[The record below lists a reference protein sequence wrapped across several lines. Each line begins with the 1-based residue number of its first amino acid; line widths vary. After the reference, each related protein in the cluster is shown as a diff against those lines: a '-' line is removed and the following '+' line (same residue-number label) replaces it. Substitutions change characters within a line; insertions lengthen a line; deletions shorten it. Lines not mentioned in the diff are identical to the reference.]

1 MCLSDL
7 ETVVSQMAT
16 VAMLQVGLPLPTF
29 DLPCVEF
36 GALEPRRVS
45 RDCYAGRWLVMLF
58 YPRDFS
64 FVCPTELTAFSAR
77 CDEFRERN
85 CELLAVSIDS
95 IESHRR
101 WLATAADAGGVGELR
116 FPLASDSDGAC
127 AKAFGVWSE
136 PQQLPQR
143 GLFIVDPRG
152 IVQYAVVHNLSVG
165 RNAEEVHRVL
175 TALQT
180 GGLCPANWTSADG
193 TIDPERMLQS
203 GRVVGH
209 YRVERLLG
217 QGSFATV
224 FAATDLRLERL
235 VALKVLHRLADHSR
249 QSLLIE
255 ARAAAGVTHP
265 NVCTIYAVEEHD
277 GLSVIAMQ
285 CVDGPPLR
293 DLIAKRG
300 SALNFAEL
308 ATRIADG
315 LAAAHRVG
323 VVHGDLKPA
332 NILVSAD
339 GNPSIIDFGLN
350 ATRLRPSSARVFQ
363 PQSPQPSFV
372 GESSA
377 DHPIASPI
385 DATMDVQA
393 DAERSEEP
401 ASFSAGAGTP
411 TDLTDSP
418 EPGAISGT
426 PAYMSPEQS
435 RGFAP
440 TSASDV
446 FSLGLVFFE
455 MLTGRRA
462 IDDSS
467 VIRVLSRLQQPQLAS
482 DLTEQIDAS
491 YQPLLFRMLQL
502 DPIARPTAAE
512 VREWLVA
519 QI

>member
-1 MCLSDL
+1 
-7 ETVVSQMAT
+7 MAT
-16 VAMLQVGLPLPTF
+16 VAMLQVGLPLPRF
-29 DLPCVEF
+29 DLPCVEY
-36 GALEPRRVS
+36 GTLESRRVS
-45 RDCYAGRWLVMLF
+45 HDSYAGRWLVMLF

-64 FVCPTELTAFSAR
+64 FVCPTELIAFSAR

-116 FPLASDSDGAC
+116 FPLASDSDGSC

-136 PQQLPQR
+136 SQQLPQR
-143 GLFIVDPRG
+143 GLFVVDPRG

-193 TIDPERMLQS
+193 TIDPERMLQP

-249 QSLLIE
+249 ESLLIE

-285 CVDGPPLR
+285 CVDGPSLR
-293 DLIAKRG
+293 ELIRMRRAET
-300 SALNFAEL
+300 NFARL
-308 ATRIADG
+308 AQQIADG

-332 NILVSAD
+332 NILVGSD

-350 ATRLRPSSARVFQ
+350 ATRLRPSSSRAID
-363 PQSPQPSFV
+363 SPK
-372 GESSA
+372 
-377 DHPIASPI
+377 PIATEFDGDSAAAGPAALPVDVTLDVAAEAVYSEAVDAFADFAATKSPNFI
-385 DATMDVQA
+385 G
-393 DAERSEEP
+393 EP
-401 ASFSAGAGTP
+401 Q
-411 TDLTDSP
+411 
-418 EPGAISGT
+418 PGAISGT

-435 RGFAP
+435 RGYAP
-440 TSASDV
+440 TAASDV
-446 FSLGLVFFE
+446 FSLGLVYFE
-455 MLTGRRA
+455 MLTGHRA

-467 VIRVLSRLQQPQLAS
+467 VVRALHRLQQADLARE
-482 DLTEQIDAS
+482 LGERIDVR
-491 YQPLLFRMLQL
+491 YRPLLLAMLQR
-502 DPIARPTAAE
+502 DPDERPSAAE
-512 VREWLVA
+512 VRDRLNAEHA
-519 QI
+519 ERDR